1 MATVNGKAA
10 SMERYPS
17 SGLDVLVVGGGLGGL
32 TFAIEAHRKGH
43 CVRVEKRPGFAIP
56 VCKRYL
62 KNPTFMSRNTTATGL
77 DLGPLEMERM
87 NL

>member
-1 MATVNGKAA
+1 MATVNGKSA

-43 CVRVEKRPGFAIP
+43 CVRILEKMPGFEGFGEI
-56 VCKRYL
+56 
-62 KNPTFMSRNTTATGL
+62 
-77 DLGPLEMERM
+77 
-87 NL
+87 NLIQENLC